1 MLTICVNDNLTFCC
15 RHLLFPKTCLRFRV
29 LVKDVSQPKNPE
41 ANGLTVQQFLDADS
55 SLGEEHKIVDRIYNA
70 VMQQTL
76 APMTKLSEST
86 ICESFGVGRMKAR
99 RALLLLASQGIVELR
114 SNRGAFVAS
123 PTQKDADEVFEARIH
138 IEPSLI
144 AQVSERI
151 DTAAL
156 KILTDHINKE
166 KAARQAENRQEII
179 RLSGEFHVLIATVS
193 GNGFLIR
200 TLRELVTRTS
210 LIVAMFG
217 SGKSSCCRE
226 DEHEKILEAIQSRD
240 AKLAASLARTHLD
253 HIRMDLDFTQAHKT
267 APDLVTLLRDN

>member
-1 MLTICVNDNLTFCC
+1 M
-15 RHLLFPKTCLRFRV
+15 
-29 LVKDVSQPKNPE
+29 
-41 ANGLTVQQFLDADS
+41 
-55 SLGEEHKIVDRIYNA
+55 DRIYSA

-123 PTQKDADEVFEARIH
+123 PNQKDADEVFEARIH
-138 IEPSLI
+138 IEPSLT
-144 AQVSERI
+144 AQVAERI
-151 DTAAL
+151 DAQGLKAL
-156 KILTDHINKE
+156 TEHINKE
-166 KAARQAENRQEII
+166 KTAHLAENRQEII

-193 GNGFLIR
+193 ENGFLTR

-217 SGKSSCCRE
+217 SGKPSCCRD
-226 DEHEKILEAIQSRD
+226 DEHEKILEAIEARD
-240 AKLAASLARTHLD
+240 AGRASDLAKEHLE
-253 HIRMDLDFTQAHKT
+253 HIRLDLDFTKSHKT
-267 APDLVTLLRDN
+267 EPDLVSLLRAD

>member
-1 MLTICVNDNLTFCC
+1 MV
-15 RHLLFPKTCLRFRV
+15 
-29 LVKDVSQPKNPE
+29 
-41 ANGLTVQQFLDADS
+41 VQKIHEDGS
-55 SLGEEHKIVDRIYNA
+55 SLGEEHKIVDRIYSA

-123 PTQKDADEVFEARIH
+123 PNQKDADEVFEARIH
-138 IEPSLI
+138 IEPSLT
-144 AQVSERI
+144 AQVAERI
-151 DTAAL
+151 DAQGLKAL
-156 KILTDHINKE
+156 TEHINKE
-166 KAARQAENRQEII
+166 KTAHLAENRQEII

-193 GNGFLIR
+193 ENGFLTR

-217 SGKSSCCRE
+217 SGKPSCCRD
-226 DEHEKILEAIQSRD
+226 DEHEKILEAIEARD
-240 AKLAASLARTHLD
+240 AGRASDLAKEHLE
-253 HIRMDLDFTQAHKT
+253 HIRLDLDFTKSHKT
-267 APDLVTLLRDN
+267 EPDLVSLLRAD

>member
-1 MLTICVNDNLTFCC
+1 
-15 RHLLFPKTCLRFRV
+15 
-29 LVKDVSQPKNPE
+29 LV
-41 ANGLTVQQFLDADS
+41 VQKIHEDGS
-55 SLGEEHKIVDRIYNA
+55 SLGEEHKIVDRIYSA

-123 PTQKDADEVFEARIH
+123 PNQKDADEVFEARIH
-138 IEPSLI
+138 IEPSLT
-144 AQVSERI
+144 AQVAERI
-151 DTAAL
+151 DAQGLKAL
-156 KILTDHINKE
+156 TEHIKKE
-166 KAARQAENRQEII
+166 KAAHLAENRQEII

-193 GNGFLIR
+193 ENGFLTR

-217 SGKSSCCRE
+217 SGKPSCCRD
-226 DEHEKILEAIQSRD
+226 DEHEKILEAIEARD
-240 AKLAASLARTHLD
+240 AGRASDLAKEHLE
-253 HIRMDLDFTQAHKT
+253 HIRLDLDFTKSHKT
-267 APDLVTLLRDN
+267 EPDLVSLLRAN

>member
-1 MLTICVNDNLTFCC
+1 MQHF
-15 RHLLFPKTCLRFRV
+15 K
-29 LVKDVSQPKNPE
+29 VSDP
-41 ANGLTVQQFLDADS
+41 
-55 SLGEEHKIVDRIYNA
+55 SLIDEHKIVDRIYGA

-123 PTQKDADEVFEARIH
+123 PSQKDADEVFEARIH
-138 IEPSLI
+138 IEPSLT
-144 AQVSERI
+144 AQVANRI
-151 DTAAL
+151 DERGLKAL
-156 KILTDHINKE
+156 TEHINKE

-179 RLSGEFHVLIATVS
+179 RLSGEFHVLVATVS
-193 GNGFLIR
+193 GNGFLTR

-217 SGKSSCCRE
+217 SGKSFCCRH
-226 DEHEKILEAIQSRD
+226 DEHEKLLEAIEARD
-240 AKLAASLARTHLD
+240 ADLASDLARMHLK
-253 HIRMDLDFTQAHKT
+253 HIQLDLDFTKTHKT
-267 APDLVTLLRDN
+267 EPDLVSLLRAQ

>member
-1 MLTICVNDNLTFCC
+1 M
-15 RHLLFPKTCLRFRV
+15 
-29 LVKDVSQPKNPE
+29 S
-41 ANGLTVQQFLDADS
+41 VQQIHDAES
-55 SLGEEHKIVDRIYNA
+55 SLGDEHKIVDRIYSA

-138 IEPSLI
+138 IEPSLT
-144 AQVSERI
+144 AQVAERI
-151 DTAAL
+151 DAQGLKAL
-156 KILTDHINKE
+156 TEHINKE
-166 KAARQAENRQEII
+166 KAARQSENRQEVI
-179 RLSGEFHVLIATVS
+179 RLSGEFHVLVATVS
-193 GNGFLIR
+193 GNGFLTR

-217 SGKSSCCRE
+217 SGKSSCCRD
-226 DEHEKILEAIQSRD
+226 DEHQRILEAIEARD
-240 AKLAASLARTHLD
+240 AGLASDLAREHLE
-253 HIRMDLDFTQAHKT
+253 HIRLDLDFTKTHKT
-267 APDLVTLLRDN
+267 EPDLVSLLRAN

>member
-1 MLTICVNDNLTFCC
+1 M
-15 RHLLFPKTCLRFRV
+15 
-29 LVKDVSQPKNPE
+29 
-41 ANGLTVQQFLDADS
+41 AVQKILDADS
-55 SLGEEHKIVDRIYNA
+55 SLGDEHMIVDRIYSA
-70 VMQQTL
+70 VMRQTL

-86 ICESFGVGRMKAR
+86 ICDSFGVGRMKAR

-123 PTQKDADEVFEARIH
+123 PTQKDADEVFEARAH

-151 DTAAL
+151 DAKGLAA
-156 KILTDHINKE
+156 LTDHIEKE
-166 KAARQAENRQEII
+166 KAARRTDNRQEII

-226 DEHEKILEAIQSRD
+226 DEHEKILGAIQARN
-240 AKLAASLARTHLD
+240 AERAAALAREHLD
-253 HIRMDLDFTQAHKT
+253 HIRMDLDFSRSHKT
-267 APDLVTLLRDN
+267 QPDLVKLLRET

>member
-1 MLTICVNDNLTFCC
+1 MHAQDSSPPI
-15 RHLLFPKTCLRFRV
+15 
-29 LVKDVSQPKNPE
+29 SPE
-41 ANGLTVQQFLDADS
+41 ANSLAVQQFLDADS

-151 DTAAL
+151 DADGL
-156 KILTDHINKE
+156 KVLTDHIDRE
-166 KAARQAENRQEII
+166 KAARLAENRQEII

-193 GNGFLIR
+193 GNSFLIR

-217 SGKSSCCRE
+217 SGNSSCCRE
-226 DEHEKILEAIQSRD
+226 DEHERILDAIQSRD
-240 AKLAASLARTHLD
+240 ASLAAALARDHLD
-253 HIRMDLDFTQAHKT
+253 HIRMDLDFKQSHKT